1 MTQPKPHF
9 RGIITAMVT
18 PLTDQHTLHR
28 RGLERLIE
36 HLIAGGVHGLFL
48 LGTTGEASA
57 LPMELRMDMITQ
69 VCRLAEGRVPV
80 VVCVTDTSLVEAT
93 RLARKAK
100 DCGAAAIST
109 APPNYYPITQDE
121 ILRFVEKLV
130 RQAEMPLLLYN
141 APGNTHH
148 TIAPDTVRRA
158 AEIENVVG
166 LKDSGMDMHYFRD
179 VHSRLAG
186 RDDFSLLVGPEELL
200 AECILLGGDG
210 SMAAG
215 SNIYPRLFVDLYNA
229 AVAGDVARVKT
240 LHQEVLEF
248 GRAIYHGNN
257 PFRGLKCGL
266 GLLGIC
272 GPLLSDPLADYS
284 PEQRAI
290 VERYIDQHRTTIFGS
305 EQSSLPL
312 GKEAKLPDAISK
324 IRG

>member
-1 MTQPKPHF
+1 MTQQKPHF

-28 RGLERLIE
+28 QGLERLIE
-36 HLIAGGVHGLFL
+36 HLIAGGVHGLFP

-57 LPMELRMDMITQ
+57 LPMELRMDMITH

-93 RLARKAK
+93 RLAHKAK

-121 ILRFVEKLV
+121 ILRFIEKLV
-130 RQAEMPLLLYN
+130 LQAEMPLLLYN

-148 TIAPDTVRRA
+148 TISPDTVRRA

-179 VHSRLAG
+179 VHGRLGG

-229 AVAGDVARVKT
+229 AVAGDVACVKT

-248 GRAIYHGNN
+248 GRAIYHGNS

-272 GPLLSDPLADYS
+272 SPLLSDPLADYS

-305 EQSSLPL
+305 EQSSFPS
-312 GKEAKLPDAISK
+312 GKAAKLPDTISK

>member
-1 MTQPKPHF
+1 MGQQKPHF

-28 RGLERLIE
+28 QGLERLIE
-36 HLIAGGVHGLFL
+36 HLIAGGVHGLFP

-69 VCRLAEGRVPV
+69 VCRLTEGRVPV

-93 RLARKAK
+93 RLAHKAK

-166 LKDSGMDMHYFRD
+166 LKDSGMDMHYFRE
-179 VHSRLAG
+179 VHGRLAG

-200 AECILLGGDG
+200 AECILLGGHG

-215 SNIYPRLFVDLYNA
+215 SNIYPQLFVDLYNA
-229 AVAGDVARVKT
+229 AADGNIARVKT
-240 LHQEVLEF
+240 LHQGVLEF

-272 GPLLSDPLADYS
+272 SPLLSDPLADYS
-284 PEQRAI
+284 PEKRAI

-305 EQSSLPL
+305 EQSSFLL
-312 GKEAKLPDAISK
+312 DKAAKLPDTINK